1 MDQCMFA
8 LPKGS
13 NVQTGDEV
21 ILFGRPE
28 DGITADDLANLIG
41 TINYE
46 IVTTITSRVPRT
58 YKP

>member
-1 MDQCMFA
+1 MAITGCCPIAYAMIKGLSPLIGTVCMDQCMFA

-28 DGITADDLANLIG
+28 DGITA
-41 TINYE
+41 
-46 IVTTITSRVPRT
+46 
-58 YKP
+58 